1 MAEHRDIQQLAYG
14 CENGDVETAGWI
26 EERPVS
32 ELPSAVDL
40 AFDRI
45 SRRDPQPRPKAIAQ
59 IGRAVMRLRLYRGWK
74 QIDVERAT
82 GIDQTT
88 VSRLERGTQRGL
100 SIRRLAAILDALLVD
115 AIVFEPFNPEGPPT
129 SLELMLSGDRWR
141 RAELAVERRRRRPP
155 RTRTTISTRPSS
167 ETASQAGTVPQAG
180 ELHSHAADHRN
191 DRHGGAP
198 ERPGAG
204 AGR

>member
-1 MAEHRDIQQLAYG
+1 MAEHPDIQQLAYG
-14 CENGDVETAGWI
+14 YEDGDVAAVEPI
-26 EERPVS
+26 EESTVS
-32 ELPSAVDL
+32 ESWVAPDL

-45 SRRDPQPRPKAIAQ
+45 SRRDPPPRPKAIAQ
-59 IGRAVMRLRLYRGWK
+59 IGRAVLRLRLYRGWK

-88 VSRLERGTQRGL
+88 ISRLERGTQRGL
-100 SIRRLAAILDALLVD
+100 SIRRLAAILDALLID

-141 RAELAVERRRRRPP
+141 RAELTAERRLRRPP

-167 ETASQAGTVPQAG
+167 ETVSQAATKPHAG

-191 DRHGGAP
+191 GRYGGAP

-204 AGR
+204 ARR